1 MLILWKK
8 GKESREL
15 QDWTQ
20 HIIFHPQN
28 KTLRPTPVHGIFSSK
43 QIKSPAE
50 ISSEATQSSVPIFL
64 RNIQL
69 GFHTGKKCHLTEKP
83 QKMDYVSMYYETLI
97 PRLIIWG
104 KNFVVWKKKK
114 KPPLIISIESKKKK
128 KKDPGWITLYTL

>member
-8 GKESREL
+8 VKESREL

-20 HIIFHPQN
+20 HIVFYPQN
-28 KTLRPTPVHGIFSSK
+28 KTLLPTPVHSRYSSK
-43 QIKSPAE
+43 QMKSPAE

-83 QKMDYVSMYYETLI
+83 QKMDYVYDYVL
-97 PRLIIWG
+97 
-104 KNFVVWKKKK
+104 
-114 KPPLIISIESKKKK
+114 
-128 KKDPGWITLYTL
+128 